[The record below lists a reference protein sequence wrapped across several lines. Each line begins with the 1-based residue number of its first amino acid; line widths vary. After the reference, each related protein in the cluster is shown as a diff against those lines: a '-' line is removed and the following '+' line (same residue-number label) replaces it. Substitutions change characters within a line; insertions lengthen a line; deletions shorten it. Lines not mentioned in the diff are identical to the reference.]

1 MFFTLNSWQLALVL
15 AVILFGAT
23 AIGLY
28 RRPLAQPSMRRRCA
42 SRSAS
47 SRPRS

>member
-1 MFFTLNSWQLALVL
+1 MFFTLSSWQLALVL
-15 AVILFGAT
+15 AGILFGAT
-23 AIGLY
+23 AIGLLAAATSGGTL
-28 RRPLAQPSMRRRCA
+28 RPCA

>member
-1 MFFTLNSWQLALVL
+1 MFFALNSWQLAFVL
-15 AVILFGAT
+15 IGILFGAT
-23 AIGLY
+23 VIGLIAGHA
-28 RRPLAQPSMRRRCA
+28 LAITRRRCA